1 MSDIRGRIPAVPF
14 CAVSRRCAVGWVRSN
29 RGCGGYCWGSRYS
42 NHRSSR
48 GLTQGRRCVADAVP
62 VGAQPGDKGV
72 FMISKYQQLTL
83 QGEGWQ
89 AREWRQNGG
98 IVVYEETATAH
109 FVSTAVCRTETLSV
123 DGLH

>member
-1 MSDIRGRIPAVPF
+1 MLCRWGPSLVT
-14 CAVSRRCAVGWVRSN
+14 RR
-29 RGCGGYCWGSRYS
+29 
-42 NHRSSR
+42 
-48 GLTQGRRCVADAVP
+48 
-62 VGAQPGDKGV
+62 V

-123 DGLH
+123 DDLHLCSPVQRNKSLNNFSFT